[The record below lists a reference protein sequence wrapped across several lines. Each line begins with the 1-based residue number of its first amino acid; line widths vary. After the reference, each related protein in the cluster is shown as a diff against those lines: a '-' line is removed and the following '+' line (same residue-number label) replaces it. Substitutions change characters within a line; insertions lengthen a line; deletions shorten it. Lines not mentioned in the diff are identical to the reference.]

1 MMTSYPAIV
10 KRRKSPAFLMR
21 ELCVM
26 KSHRRVKMARL
37 SNSYISGDVYHVAG
51 RALTGDC
58 LAGKPSTALPEE
70 ALSPPKPK

>member
-1 MMTSYPAIV
+1 
-10 KRRKSPAFLMR
+10 
-21 ELCVM
+21 M